1 MGDVVNFDPRRHQK
15 WKPRRQTLAKR
26 ATSRPRKGA
35 KDDPVPSWIP
45 GLALASGIGMLVIA
59 MFTSPMASGIGCNI
73 KGNVSSSGEL
83 VFHVPGQ
90 KYYGLTIIN
99 PMKGERWFCTEEEA
113 REAGWR
119 KAYR

>member
-1 MGDVVNFDPRRHQK
+1 MGDVVNFDPCRHRK
-15 WKPRRQTLAKR
+15 WKARRQTRAKR
-26 ATSRPRKGA
+26 ATSYPLKRA
-35 KDDPVPSWIP
+35 KYDRVPSWIP
-45 GLALASGIGMLVIA
+45 GLALAFGIGILVVA

-90 KYYGLTIIN
+90 EYYGLTIIN

-113 REAGWR
+113 RAAGWR